1 MVVMGHELTARR
13 KTIILA
19 TCCLS
24 LLIVSMDVTILNVA
38 LPDIRR
44 DLGASVSGLQW
55 VIDVYTLTVASLLLL
70 SGATADRFGR
80 RRVFQIGLTV
90 FAIGS
95 LLCSLSTS
103 IEMLIG
109 SRFLQA
115 IGGSM
120 LNPVAM
126 SIITQVFTGKQERAR
141 AVGVWGAVVG
151 ISMALGPIV
160 GGVLIDTLRW
170 QSVFWINLP
179 ICAAAIVLAA
189 IFVPES
195 KSDTVRRLDPVGQVL
210 GIVFMATIVSGLIEG
225 PNMGWYDP
233 RTLALFTV
241 GVVGLA
247 AFIGWELRHRSPFID
262 VRFFRSAPFSTATVV
277 GVMAFAAYG
286 AFLFLMSNYL
296 QNVRGFSAIHAG
308 LMYLPIAIATL
319 VFSPLSGRL
328 VGRYGTRPSLVTAGV
343 LLACAS
349 ALMTLL
355 TPTTPLWQV
364 LGTFFLFGTGFGLV
378 NAPITTSAV
387 SGMPR
392 ERAGAASAVA
402 STSRQLGT
410 SLGVAIS
417 GSVAGA
423 AVAATGT
430 TFTDAI
436 APLWWIT
443 AGFALAIFALG
454 IVSTT
459 AWARGTTD
467 RIAFLFGDEAVEK
480 PAAPRVPEAA

>member
-1 MVVMGHELTARR
+1 MFAMGQELDARR

-55 VIDVYTLTVASLLLL
+55 VIDIYTLTVASLLLL

-90 FAIGS
+90 FAVGS

-103 IEMLIG
+103 VDMLIG
-109 SRFLQA
+109 ARFLQA

-126 SIITQVFTGKQERAR
+126 SIITQVFTGKQERAK

-160 GGVLIDTLRW
+160 GGVLIDTLGW
-170 QSVFWINLP
+170 ESVFWINLP

-195 KSDTVRRLDPVGQVL
+195 KASEVRRLDPVGQVL
-210 GIVFMATIVSGLIEG
+210 GILFMATLVSGLIEG
-225 PNMGWYDP
+225 PEMGWSDT
-233 RTLALFTV
+233 RTLALFGV
-241 GVVGLA
+241 GVAGLIG
-247 AFIGWELRHRSPFID
+247 FIAWELRHHTPFID

-277 GVMAFAAYG
+277 GIMAFAAYG
-286 AFLFLMSNYL
+286 AFLFLMSSYL
-296 QNVRGFSAIHAG
+296 QTVRGFSAIEAG
-308 LMYLPIAIATL
+308 TMYLSIAVATL

-328 VGRYGTRPSLVTAGV
+328 VGRHGTRPSLMTAGV
-343 LLACAS
+343 LLVIGS
-349 ALMTLL
+349 VLLTLL
-355 TPTTPLWQV
+355 SPTTPIWQV
-364 LGTFFLFGTGFGLV
+364 LATFFLFGMGFGLV

-402 STSRQLGT
+402 STSRQLGV

-417 GSVAGA
+417 GSVAGSA
-423 AVAATGT
+423 IAATGT

-436 APLWWIT
+436 RPLWWIT
-443 AGFALAIFALG
+443 AGFAVVISALG
-454 IVSTT
+454 LISTT
-459 AWARGTTD
+459 AWAGRTTD
-467 RIAFLFGDEAVEK
+467 RIQYLFGDEAVGTP
-480 PAAPRVPEAA
+480 PAARTPETV